1 MIEIQILSCKI
12 LLFKPGEHSALGQIS
27 VTTIAFSF
35 TNLLLKAFSIQ
46 AIKSL

>member
-12 LLFKPGEHSALGQIS
+12 LFKPGEHSTLGQIS
-27 VTTIAFSF
+27 VTTIAFSV

-46 AIKSL
+46 ATKSL